1 VRGADE
7 TASPTKSPTRHQE
20 HQGTQF
26 AQARFLVSL
35 APFLVVL
42 VGVLFL
48 SVLHGSAG
56 KVLQGPPLGPES
68 RFDPPMI
75 PACLMAPIQ
84 QEAIDP

>member
-1 VRGADE
+1 MRGAE
-7 TASPTKSPTRHQE
+7 EKAAPTKSPKRHQE

-26 AQARFLVSL
+26 AQARF
-35 APFLVVL
+35 L

-84 QEAIDP
+84 QDAIDP